1 MWGCIVCGIIGYI
14 GENAAVPILVRG
26 LQRLEYRG
34 YDSAGIAV
42 VEDQELCRVRDKG
55 KVATLSAQLEN
66 SHFSSTIGMGHTRW
80 ATHGEPSQANAHP
93 HASHGGSIMVVHN
106 GIIENYY
113 ALREQLRI
121 QGYKFTSE
129 TDTEIVAHLIED
141 AYDGDLLQ
149 AVKSALREVQGT
161 YGLVVMHANHPHEMI
176 AARRGSPMVIGV
188 GENET
193 LVASD
198 VSAFLQLT
206 DKVVYLEDNDVVQV
220 TRQGFAID
228 TLTDEQVERDT
239 QRIEWEADAAELNDY
254 PHFMLKEIFEQPE
267 TTRNAL
273 RGRLVH
279 SEGMAHLG
287 GLDTV
292 IERLKEA
299 QRLLLISCGTSYYAG
314 LYGRY
319 VFEKLTDL
327 VVDVEIASELRYRN
341 TNDRPGTAVLAIS
354 QSGETADTIAA
365 LREAERKGA
374 LLLGLVNV
382 VGSTISRITE
392 AGVYNHAGPEIGV
405 ASTKIFTS
413 QCCILAT
420 IALLLGRFKHLSVTD
435 GMEIVA
441 GLEKLPMQIE
451 SILQQSDRI
460 RAIAASYA
468 RYDNCLFIGRKY
480 NYPIAL
486 EGALKL
492 KEISYVH
499 AEGCAAG
506 EMKHGFIAMIDEEFP
521 TVCLAT
527 RDTTYEKMISNM
539 QEIKSRRGPLLA
551 IVTEGDT
558 EATALADDV
567 IFTPPNL
574 DFLQPIPASV
584 VLQLFAYYVAV
595 ARGREIDQPRN
606 LAKSVTVE

>member
-1 MWGCIVCGIIGYI
+1 MCGIIGYI
-14 GENAAVPILVRG
+14 GDSPAVPILIRG

-42 VEDQELCRVRDKG
+42 IEDQTLFRVRDKG
-55 KVATLSAQLEN
+55 KVATLAAQLED
-66 SHFSSTIGMGHTRW
+66 SHFAGTIGMGHTRW
-80 ATHGEPSQANAHP
+80 ATHGEPSQVNAHP
-93 HASHGGSIMVVHN
+93 HVSHNGSVMVVHN

-113 ALREQLRI
+113 ELREQLKL

-141 AYDGDLLQ
+141 VYEGDLLR
-149 AVKSALREVQGT
+149 AVKSALHRVQGT
-161 YGLVVMHANHPHEMI
+161 YGLVVMHADHPNEMV
-176 AARRGSPMVIGV
+176 AARHGSPMVIGV
-188 GENET
+188 GEHET

-198 VSAFLQLT
+198 VSALLQLT

-239 QRIEWEADAAELNDY
+239 QHIEWEADAAELHDY

-279 SEGMAHLG
+279 SEGVAHLG

-292 IERLKEA
+292 IDRLKEA
-299 QRLLLISCGTSYYAG
+299 QRLLMISCGTSYYAG

-441 GLEKLPMQIE
+441 GLEKLPMQID
-451 SILQQSDRI
+451 SVLQQADRI
-460 RAIAASYA
+460 RAIAAAYA
-468 RYDNCLFIGRKY
+468 HYDNCLFIGRKY

-492 KEISYVH
+492 KEISYIH

-506 EMKHGFIAMIDEEFP
+506 EMKHGFIAMIDDEFP

-527 RDTTYEKMISNM
+527 RDTTYEKMLSNM

-558 EATALADDV
+558 EAAALADNA

-574 DFLQPIPASV
+574 DFLQPIPAAV